1 MLICVG
7 VILLDNLLQYLLF
20 IIMIDL
26 SKNYDN
32 TGILIYN
39 ALVIFMIYPWIK
51 IKPKVLIFPSIQNII
66 VGTLVFWLDL
76 LMCWGLRLLLV

>member
-26 SKNYDN
+26 SRNYDN
-32 TGILIYN
+32 TVILIYN

-76 LMCWGLRLLLV
+76 LLCWGLRLLLV